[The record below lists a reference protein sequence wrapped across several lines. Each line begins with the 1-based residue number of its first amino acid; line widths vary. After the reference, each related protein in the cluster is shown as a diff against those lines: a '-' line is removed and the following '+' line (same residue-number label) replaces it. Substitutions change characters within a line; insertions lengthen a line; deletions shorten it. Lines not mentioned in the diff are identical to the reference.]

1 METIRMNELARE
13 LEVKSKAVLD
23 YLAEI
28 GVTDKK
34 SHSSALDGEIVEKVR
49 AHFRQAAEQ
58 DTQEKPKPAVAP
70 PAPARAPAEAKK
82 PEVQPIRRSLEDI
95 KAEARRALTPPA
107 RPPAPVR

>member
-1 METIRMNELARE
+1 METIRINELARE

-34 SHSSALDGEIVEKVR
+34 SHSSALDGELVEKVR

-58 DTQEKPKPAVAP
+58 ETQEELKPAAAAP
-70 PAPARAPAEAKK
+70 P
-82 PEVQPIRRSLEDI
+82 PIPMKTRRQRTGPSRRLSKSI
-95 KAEARRALTPPA
+95 KG
-107 RPPAPVR
+107 